1 MSLTMTAMRRPC
13 SLLRMCW
20 RRVVFPLPWEVI
32 STNLGEE
39 YLGHTRKPDRSVTG
53 RTFSG
58 TSKPLATRCLT
69 GEVECGILLC
79 KDGRSQKFKS
89 ERGYQKS
96 RECRVRGGE
105 QRPAGLEPPFIPT
118 QPPYQY
124 FPDLCILA
132 SLAPYNVPSSHH
144 FCPFLPS
151 SCCRGTSRG
160 VPSRSPACDAA
171 SIKVRD
177 PE

>member
-1 MSLTMTAMRRPC
+1 MTAIRRPC

-20 RRVVFPLPWEVI
+20 RRVVFPLPWDVV
-32 STNLGEE
+32 SMKDLDVGFVGC
-39 YLGHTRKPDRSVTG
+39 LGHTRKPDRSVTG

-79 KDGRSQKFKS
+79 KDGRSRKLKS
-89 ERGYQKS
+89 KRGYQKS

-105 QRPAGLEPPFIPT
+105 RLPAGPEPPFIPT

-132 SLAPYNVPSSHH
+132 SLEPYHVPSSRHSYL
-144 FCPFLPS
+144 FLRS

-171 SIKVRD
+171 SIKVRA